1 MHRHISHAYILSR
14 LENPRLAETSR
25 IRSATSHPRS
35 NYTLILLHHRMD
47 LRQKRERSW
56 MRQEKQRGWDIYIPG
71 YGSCFVKFVPG
82 AIPVP
87 DLELGYQQ
95 DVRISNDI
103 IEIIGVGDAIAPM
116 ID

>member
-87 DLELGYQQ
+87 DLEL
-95 DVRISNDI
+95 DI